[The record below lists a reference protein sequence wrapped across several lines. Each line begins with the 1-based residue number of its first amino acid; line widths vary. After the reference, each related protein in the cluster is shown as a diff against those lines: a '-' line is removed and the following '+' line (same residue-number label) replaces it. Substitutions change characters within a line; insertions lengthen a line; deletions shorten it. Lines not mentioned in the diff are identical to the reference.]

1 MELQTKQAAILV
13 ENLSKNFGQ
22 RQAVNSLSFRLN
34 YGQTL
39 GLLGPNGA
47 GKSTTIRMLMGLS
60 RPTSGT
66 AEILGY
72 NLLTEVKKIHHQIGV
87 VFEKPNLFENLTGF
101 QNLALFCKLHQQP
114 TEQIRPFLEKMSLWE
129 RAHDPVKTYSKGMRQ
144 RILILK
150 ALIHQPKL
158 LFLDEPCSGLDP
170 VSSRIIRDYLLELKE
185 QGITILLT
193 SHDMEEVDELCD
205 LIGFINHGQLI
216 TLETPMLL
224 KTKYGRSSLQI
235 TYQTNEMITTQ
246 ELTPTED
253 NLAQIAT
260 LYREGRIISVHS
272 MEATL
277 SEIFQK
283 LSVAESH

>member
-1 MELQTKQAAILV
+1 MDTLSHPAAIIV
-13 ENLSKNFGQ
+13 EDLSKNYGQ
-22 RQAVNSLSFRLN
+22 RRAVDQLSFRLN

-60 RPTSGT
+60 RPTSGK

-72 NLLTEVKKIHHQIGV
+72 NLLTEVKKIHSQIGV

-101 QNLALFCKLHQQP
+101 QNLALFCKMHQQP
-114 TEQIRPFLEKMSLWE
+114 KSQIRPFLEKMDLWE
-129 RAHDPVKTYSKGMRQ
+129 RAHDPIKTYSKGMRQ

-170 VSSRIIRDYLLELKE
+170 VSARIIRDYLLELKKK
-185 QGITILLT
+185 GITILLT

-205 LIGFINHGQLI
+205 LIGFINHGKLI

-235 TYQTNEMITTQ
+235 TYRTDEKIITE
-246 ELTPTED
+246 ELTPTNE
-253 NLAQIAT
+253 NMARITT
-260 LYREGRIISVHS
+260 LYHEARIISVHS

-283 LSVAESH
+283 LSVSKI